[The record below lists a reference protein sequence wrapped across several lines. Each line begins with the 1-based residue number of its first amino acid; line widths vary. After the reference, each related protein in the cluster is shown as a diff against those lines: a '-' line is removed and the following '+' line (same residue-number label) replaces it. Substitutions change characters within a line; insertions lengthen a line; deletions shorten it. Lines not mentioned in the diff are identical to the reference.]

1 VTSRA
6 LSSLPSADL
15 LAMLDNDAQG
25 WAVAQAVR
33 EDGRIVDFELRY
45 LNDSGA
51 RILGRPRDELIGR
64 RYRDLWPETMT
75 DGTMPLYV
83 DVVEQ
88 RRPAVR
94 TVYYDKQSVAGHFEV
109 RISPCGD
116 GFAACFVDLTQLTVR
131 PRSTA
136 GARLYD
142 VLDAAFDGFVLL
154 RAERG
159 EQGQIEDFVC
169 EYVNQIGAKLA
180 ERSPEE
186 IIGRRIT
193 EVSPRALETGFL
205 DRYRRVAETGD
216 VWRQEVTDDPSGLV
230 WEIKISR
237 VDVDFVAMSYRDVT
251 ERVRQQERIAES
263 EAQAREAAQRT
274 AALQA
279 ISAALAAASTPEDV
293 YAVMSSTVGP
303 SAGGQGLAV
312 FLRDE
317 NRLVLSHHAGYEP
330 LVVKALSE
338 LPLDGSHP
346 AAAAARTGEPRF
358 FASPAEYIAA
368 QPEQEHIVRMGGRQA
383 WAVLPLATA
392 GRVHGTMIIGYRDPR
407 VFSEADRDTLI
418 AFGRQS
424 AEALQRAVLYE
435 AQRSIAADL
444 QRALLPAALP
454 DLRGARH
461 AVRYL
466 PWTHGADVGGDWYD
480 IIPLGPDAVAVVI
493 GDVAGHSPNA
503 AATMGQIRNALRAYA
518 AEGHSPTGVV
528 ERVNR
533 LMFRFEPDA
542 MATCCYMEVHLAEGT
557 ATAVLAGHPP
567 PVLRQEGLARPLALR
582 TGPPLGVHASAGYID
597 SSFLLPT
604 GSNLLLYTDGLVED
618 RRYDINRGLADLCA
632 AVAATPSDDPEAILE
647 HILSTPVGPY
657 PRSDDVAIVALTVDA
672 VPEPGPPVAERR
684 FGGDAASA
692 PAARRFA
699 GDILA
704 AWGEHSLIDNARL
717 LLGEIITNAVQHTVG
732 DVSVRLALG
741 ERRLRV
747 EVSDRSDRRP
757 DRRLAGAES
766 ESGRGLQ
773 IVDVRA
779 HEWGYEPMSSGG
791 KVVWF
796 ELDRRG

>member
-1 VTSRA
+1 VG
-6 LSSLPSADL
+6 SA
-15 LAMLDNDAQG
+15 
-25 WAVAQAVR
+25 
-33 EDGRIVDFELRY
+33 
-45 LNDSGA
+45 
-51 RILGRPRDELIGR
+51 
-64 RYRDLWPETMT
+64 T
-75 DGTMPLYV
+75 
-83 DVVEQ
+83 
-88 RRPAVR
+88 
-94 TVYYDKQSVAGHFEV
+94 
-109 RISPCGD
+109 
-116 GFAACFVDLTQLTVR
+116 
-131 PRSTA
+131 

-142 VLDAAFDGFVLL
+142 VLDAAFDGFILL
-154 RAERG
+154 RAERTESG
-159 EQGQIEDFVC
+159 LIFDFVC

-186 IIGRRIT
+186 IIGRRIG
-193 EVSPRALETGFL
+193 EVAPRTIEAGFI
-205 DRYRRVAETGD
+205 DHYRHVAETGEI
-216 VWRQEVTDDPSGLV
+216 WRQEVADPTSSLV

-251 ERVRQQERIAES
+251 ERVRQQERVVRS

-279 ISAALAAASTPEDV
+279 ISAALAAASTPADV
-293 YAVMSSTVGP
+293 YAMMTSTVGP

-312 FLRDE
+312 WLRDE

-330 LVVKALSE
+330 LVVEALRE
-338 LPLDGSHP
+338 LPVDGSHP
-346 AAAAARTGEPRF
+346 AAEAARTAQPRF
-358 FASPAEYIAA
+358 FPTPAEYIAA
-368 QPEQEHIVRMGGRQA
+368 QPEQEHVVRAGGRQA

-392 GRVHGTMIIGYRDPR
+392 GRVHGTMIIGYRQPR
-407 VFSEADRDTLI
+407 EFSEADQDTLI
-418 AFGRQS
+418 AFGRQC
-424 AEALQRAVLYE
+424 AEALQRAILYE
-435 AQRSIAADL
+435 AQRSIAAEL
-444 QRALLPAALP
+444 QRALLPAVLA

-466 PWTHGADVGGDWYD
+466 PWTQGAEVGGDWYD
-480 IIPLGPDAVAVVI
+480 VIPLGPDAVAVVI

-567 PVLRQEGLARPLALR
+567 PVLRVAGKTHPLSLR
-582 TGPPLGVHASAGYID
+582 TGPPLGAHETAGYAD

-618 RRYDINRGLADLCA
+618 RRYDINRGLADLCD
-632 AVAATPSDDPEAILE
+632 AVSRAPSDDPEAVLE
-647 HILSTPVGPY
+647 HILSAEVGPTQ
-657 PRSDDVAIVALTVDA
+657 RSDDVAIVALTVDA

-699 GDILA
+699 GDILT
-704 AWGEHSLIDNARL
+704 AWDERALIDNARL

-732 DVSVRLALG
+732 DVSVRLVLG
-741 ERRLRV
+741 EHRLRV

-757 DRRLAGAES
+757 DQRVAGAES

-773 IVDVRA
+773 IVDVLAR
-779 HEWGYEPMSSGG
+779 EWGYEPMTSGG